1 MRPLLVMLL
10 LGTLFCRASYA
21 AVDPLARVEALL
33 ADWQLVE
40 ADRLLQKQPD
50 SPPAW
55 WAEAWVEFHKGDHLK
70 ARQLADRA
78 AEALGPALQAKQRL
92 ELIRA
97 MDRITTGFVQYR
109 SPDGRVV
116 VQYAPGVDEVVLPDV
131 EDAVRRTLEVVGR
144 DLGHVVEHPVLVQL
158 LPDAEALASA
168 TGLSAEEIG
177 TSGTIA
183 VCKYN
188 RLMIISPRAT
198 LRGFGYLDTA
208 SHELVHLIISEKT
221 HNRTPI
227 WIHEALAKYE
237 ESRWRSDEPDHRT
250 GLHPLRATRLK
261 RAVTEDRL
269 VSFEQMHPSM
279 ALLPSAEAA
288 ELAFSEVY
296 TVTEFLLARKG
307 YEGIRAL
314 LEGLAEGR
322 GDFEVIQKVYD
333 MDRAAFVAAWMEWLR
348 KRPGVELV
356 GELDNLRNRQAM
368 GGKSEGERRLSAMR
382 RVDLRDHFH
391 LGQLL
396 RARGRDRAS
405 VVEYQKAQQKA
416 GSKHVASFIIQDK
429 LGLALLSLGHEEAAR
444 QAFSASLLV
453 QPDGL
458 EAHLHLGQLQ
468 ISENPAEAYLHLR
481 QALRINPL
489 DPRVH
494 VAMMRLMERRL
505 KDGDEGRDWQGLVER
520 HARALLLIRNHA
532 QSVTQGVKGM
542 DSGPGSVSSDMNG
555 TTWSK

>member
-1 MRPLLVMLL
+1 MRPMLAMLLVL
-10 LGTLFCRASYA
+10 A
-21 AVDPLARVEALL
+21 AVDPLARVEELL
-33 ADWQLVE
+33 ADWQLVQAE
-40 ADRLLQKQPD
+40 SLLQKQPD
-50 SPPAW
+50 SPAAW
-55 WAEAWVEFHKGDHLK
+55 WVEAWVEFHKGYHLK
-70 ARQLADRA
+70 AKQLADRA
-78 AEALGPALQAKQRL
+78 AEDLGPALASDKRL

-97 MDRITTGFVQYR
+97 MDRITTGFARYR

-116 VQYAPGVDEVVLPDV
+116 IQYAPGVDEVVLPDL
-131 EDAVRRTLEVVGR
+131 EDAVRRTLDVVGR

-208 SHELVHLIISEKT
+208 SHELVHLIISQKT
-221 HNRTPI
+221 FNRTPI

-237 ESRWRSDEPDHRT
+237 ESRWRADEPDYRK
-250 GLHPLRATRLK
+250 GLHPLRAARLK

-296 TVTEFLLARKG
+296 TVTEFFMIRKG

-314 LEGLAEGR
+314 LEGLAQGR
-322 GDFEVIQKVYD
+322 GDFEVIQKVYGL
-333 MDRAAFVAAWMEWLR
+333 DRAAFVAAWMKCLR

-356 GELDNLRNRQAM
+356 GELDNLRSRKAVV
-368 GGKSEGERRLSAMR
+368 GKSEGERRLSAMR

-405 VVEYQKAQQKA
+405 VVEYQKAQRKA
-416 GSKHVASFIIQDK
+416 GPKHVASFIIQDK
-429 LGLALLSLGHEEAAR
+429 LGMALLAMGHDEAAR
-444 QAFSASLLV
+444 QAFAASLLV

-468 ISENPAEAYLHLR
+468 IAENPAEAYLNLR

-494 VAMMRLMERRL
+494 VAMLRLAERRL
-505 KDGDEGRDWQGLVER
+505 KDGDDGRDWQGFSGR
-520 HARALLLIRNHA
+520 HAKALLLIRNHA
-532 QSVTQGVKGM
+532 QRVR

>member
-1 MRPLLVMLL
+1 MKPLLAMLL

-21 AVDPLARVEALL
+21 AVDPLARVEELL
-33 ADWQLVE
+33 ADWQLVQ
-40 ADRLLQKQPD
+40 AGSLLQKQPD
-50 SPPAW
+50 SPATW
-55 WAEAWVEFHKGDHLK
+55 WVEAWVEFHKGDHPK

-78 AEALGPALQAKQRL
+78 VEAMGPAPQTKQRL

-116 VQYAPGVDEVVLPDV
+116 IQYAPGVDEVVLPYV
-131 EDAVRRTLEVVGR
+131 EDAVRRTLKVVGR
-144 DLGHVVEHPVLVQL
+144 DLGHEVEHPVLVQL
-158 LPDAEALASA
+158 LPNAEALASA
-168 TGLSAEEIG
+168 TGLSAEEIA

-250 GLHPLRATRLK
+250 GLHPLRATRLR

-314 LEGLAEGR
+314 LEGLA
-322 GDFEVIQKVYD
+322 Q
-333 MDRAAFVAAWMEWLR
+333 

-356 GELDNLRNRQAM
+356 GELDNLRTRKAM

-396 RARGRDRAS
+396 RARGRTRAS

-416 GSKHVASFIIQDK
+416 GSKHVASFVIQDK
-429 LGLALLSLGHEEAAR
+429 LGLALLALGHDEGAR

-468 ISENPAEAYLHLR
+468 ISENPAAAYLNLR

-494 VAMMRLMERRL
+494 VAMMRLTERRL
-505 KDGDEGRDWQGLVER
+505 KDGDEGRNWQGLVER

-532 QSVTQGVKGM
+532 QSVTQGIKGM
-542 DSGPGSVSSDMNG
+542 DSGPGSVSSGMNG